1 MMNVALSGVAPE
13 RTVLVVDDNVQ
24 WGECLR
30 EYFEMEGFE
39 VLLAENGKVALDILS
54 HCRPNIIFT
63 DMIMPETEGF
73 EFIMAV
79 RKNDKNIP
87 IIAMSGGLVGRA
99 EYYLDVAKKAGAN
112 FCLDKPFSWTTL
124 DDVLSEYL
132 PQPN

>member
-1 MMNVALSGVAPE
+1 MLNLAMSDAVPE

-39 VLLAENGKVALDILS
+39 VLLAENGKVALEILGN
-54 HCRPNIIFT
+54 HRPSIIFT

-73 EFIMAV
+73 EFIIAV
-79 RKNDKNIP
+79 RRMDKDIP
-87 IIAMSGGLVGRA
+87 IIAMSGGLIGRA

-112 FCLDKPFSWTTL
+112 FCLDKPFSWATL
-124 DDVLSEYL
+124 EEVLGKFL
-132 PQPN
+132 PAGK